1 MPLGRLEQRPF
12 LDFGLVAP
20 IRSESSR
27 LVCGS
32 ARRVGAALAFFFFL
46 PVSLALALP
55 LPSLYLMVLAS
66 GRPVE
71 RVAN

>member
-55 LPSLYLMVLAS
+55 SLYLMVLAS